1 MTLLQAA
8 DSHSTVADGIGGL
21 QISASASS
29 SGLSEKN
36 EKQIVVGSGLDSQ
49 IIEMGDTGASD
60 GGGNVA
66 EKGTTGG
73 ADSLAPSVV
82 ASSQGFNK
90 ETIEKGRLYVIVAGL
105 CLLFFVSALDTTILA
120 TVYID
125 ISNQYDDMTNGIWII
140 TSYLLATT
148 AVQPMYGKF
157 SDILGRFEAVVV
169 STIIFCIGSV
179 MCAASHSM
187 AMLVAS
193 RAIQGI
199 GGGGMM
205 TMVSVIMS
213 DVTSERDRGRFTA
226 YLAAAWGIAS
236 AVGPVMGGAIV
247 ENASWRIIFWI
258 NLPVC
263 IPSIIV
269 LYFAL
274 RIPRPEGSLREKM
287 KRIDFL
293 GLLTFQAFIIPIIIA
308 FAWGGQGHKWTS
320 GRVLGTICGSVA
332 MGILFLYVEWKVAV
346 EPIVPLRLFRVRNV
360 VASGMSHF
368 AMGASIYAPL
378 MFIPAWEL
386 SVKRSTETQ
395 AGLHLL
401 PLMCTMVVGA
411 SVAGACMLRLG
422 RFRELIVAGG
432 VLIAIGNSLLILL
445 DVDSNNGQRIGFLA
459 ITGVGFGFCVQTMLM
474 GAQCAVA
481 GLDMA
486 IVTTLMLFLRT
497 LGGIFALSVL
507 SSVFNNRLRTA
518 ADELGAQYPQ
528 YGQLILDTINDQSII
543 GKSTGLPEGVR
554 LGLTD
559 MFQSALH
566 KVFLGLTAFSALM
579 VISTLLFKH
588 VKMNTRRK
596 KTIN

>member
-1 MTLLQAA
+1 MTLPPVA
-8 DSHSTVADGIGGL
+8 DSYTTVANGVDTHQAGT
-21 QISASASS
+21 SVSS
-29 SGLSEKN
+29 SRLSDKDV
-36 EKQIVVGSGLDSQ
+36 KQIVVGSGLDSQ
-49 IIEMGDTGASD
+49 IIEMSDTSESGVK
-60 GGGNVA
+60 VA
-66 EKGTTGG
+66 EKGTV
-73 ADSLAPSVV
+73 AVVDSLAPSVV

-105 CLLFFVSALDTTILA
+105 CLLYFVSALDTTILA

-148 AVQPMYGKF
+148 AVQPIFGKF
-157 SDILGRFEAVVV
+157 SDILGRFESVVV
-169 STIIFCIGSV
+169 STTIFCIGSV
-179 MCAASHSM
+179 MCAASHSL

-213 DVTSERDRGRFTA
+213 DVTSERDRGKFTA
-226 YLAAAWGIAS
+226 YLAASWGVAS

-287 KRIDFL
+287 GRVDFL
-293 GLLTFQAFIIPIIIA
+293 GVLIFQAFIIPIIIA
-308 FAWGGQGHKWTS
+308 FAWGGQGYKWVS
-320 GRVLGTICGSVA
+320 GRVLGTICGSIV
-332 MGILFLYVEWKVAV
+332 MGFIFLYIEWKVAV
-346 EPIVPLRLFRVRNV
+346 EPIVPLRLFRIRNV

-378 MFIPAWEL
+378 MFIPSWEL

-401 PLMCTMVVGA
+401 PLMGTMVFTA
-411 SVAGACMLRLG
+411 SLSGVVMMKFG
-422 RFRELIVAGG
+422 RFRELIMIGG

-445 DVDSNNGQRIGFLA
+445 DPSSNNGERIGFLV
-459 ITGVGFGFCVQTMLM
+459 ITGAGFGFTVQSMLM
-474 GAQCAVA
+474 GAQCAVE

-486 IVTTLMLFLRT
+486 VVTTLLLFLRT

-518 ADELGAQYPQ
+518 ADELGAQFPQ
-528 YGQLILDTINDQSII
+528 YSQLIQDTINDQSIV
-543 GKSTGLPEGVR
+543 GKSTDLPDGVR

-566 KVFLGLTAFSALM
+566 KVFIGLTAFSALM
-579 VISTLLFKH
+579 TVSTLLFKH

-596 KTIN
+596 KTIK